1 MDRPMLSCSPPSTEE
16 AWSEGGL
23 SFCDSS
29 ISSGDLTF
37 SEGSASPLE
46 MDVFVENLLLH
57 AALPL
62 TELALEGELERKL
75 SGGGLVASGSAIGS
89 RDIPG
94 SCFLPDIAATSAVS
108 S

>member
-1 MDRPMLSCSPPSTEE
+1 MPGCSPLSTEE
-16 AWSEGGL
+16 AWSERGGL

-29 ISSGDLTF
+29 IGSGDLTF
-37 SEGSASPLE
+37 PEGSASPPE

-62 TELALEGELERKL
+62 TELVLEGELERKL
-75 SGGGLVASGSAIGS
+75 SGGGLVASGSAVDS
-89 RDIPG
+89 HDIPG
-94 SCFLPDIAATSAVS
+94 SCLLPDIAAISTAVS